1 MEKMKHLRIW
11 KRMTAIVLVIA
22 MAAALCGCVRYR
34 AIGTVHEDGTIT
46 FYVLYATL
54 SGYMLDGSGDAE
66 LSDEKRAELEKA
78 GWSIQ
83 PYKGE
88 PSDEEEY
95 TGYVISKSDIPLE
108 KLHDEVG
115 SLEFGSQSLENLTCT
130 KKGDIYSIDWDVA
143 EIQAGLDD
151 LGLNTGDMFSMGG
164 FTEFVIKL
172 PNEPVKDNAT
182 SRQGLELKWDI
193 NSIKEPIHVEFEL
206 EEVEETTT
214 VAKTK
219 KSKKSDD
226 SKGGVPMWLA
236 IVLISVVAAGAIA
249 AVVIVIV
256 VNKRKKASSPDATLN
271 AQVMQNGM
279 PAQTYAPPQMP
290 SPYAQQPMQSPYA
303 QQPMQ
308 SPYAQQPMQSP
319 YAQQPMQSPYAP
331 PTSTPTSVQPSTFG
345 LPQVGQ
351 APNAGFDNNQN
362 SQNQ

>member
-219 KSKKSDD
+219 RSKKSDD

-303 QQPMQ
+303 
-308 SPYAQQPMQSP
+308 
-319 YAQQPMQSPYAP
+319 P

>member
-34 AIGTVHEDGTIT
+34 AIGTVHEDGTLT

-54 SGYMLDGSGDAE
+54 GGYMLDGSGDAE

-88 PSDEEEY
+88 PSDKEEY

-219 KSKKSDD
+219 RSKKSDD

-256 VNKRKKASSPDATLN
+256 VNKRKKASSTDATLN

-290 SPYAQQPMQSPYA
+290 
-303 QQPMQ
+303 

>member
-54 SGYMLDGSGDAE
+54 GGYMLDGSGDAE

-303 QQPMQ
+303 
-308 SPYAQQPMQSP
+308 
-319 YAQQPMQSPYAP
+319 P

>member
-303 QQPMQ
+303 
-308 SPYAQQPMQSP
+308 
-319 YAQQPMQSPYAP
+319 P